1 MARGSTCRHILC
13 GHKVVAKS
21 EELNDVN
28 GIDNKHLICRS
39 GVARPAYKMSTV
51 YAVDVIEL
59 GGL

>member
-1 MARGSTCRHILC
+1 MARGSTCRQRIPC
-13 GHKVVAKS
+13 GQEVVAKS
-21 EELNDVN
+21 EELDDVN
-28 GIDNKHLICRS
+28 GIDLICRS